1 MNRPWKRPSNR
12 YGQTPEPVTPYQKA
26 GQVWDDRIGSA
37 RVQAKNWRLMALG
50 QTALVLILGAG
61 LVYTTSRSFVTPYV
75 VELSTDGAVRAV
87 GPATEGYKPVDAQI
101 AYHLAE
107 FIRNSRGV
115 SIDPIVLRQNWL
127 KAYDYATDRA
137 SATLNEYARDNDPFA
152 DIGNRSV
159 SVDVTSVVRSSDD
172 SFTVRWRETSFRN
185 GAEQAETFWTG
196 TLSVVTSLPRDADTL
211 HRNPLGL
218 YVHGINWSRDLNS
231 RGN

>member
-137 SATLNEYARDNDPFA
+137 SATLNEYCLLY
-152 DIGNRSV
+152 
-159 SVDVTSVVRSSDD
+159 TSPS
-172 SFTVRWRETSFRN
+172 
-185 GAEQAETFWTG
+185 
-196 TLSVVTSLPRDADTL
+196 PRD
-211 HRNPLGL
+211 
-218 YVHGINWSRDLNS
+218 S
-231 RGN
+231 